1 MAKTQ
6 DNFKSRTIS
15 QVASQVTMINQNLC
29 KTQLRCG
36 IDNKYLN
43 SINYLSTCES
53 AKKRNILYRQFCYM
67 IRDYYLEFNHLHSKF
82 NQKANTQI

>member
-1 MAKTQ
+1 MMAKTQ

-15 QVASQVTMINQNLC
+15 QAASSQVTLINQNLG
-29 KTQLRCG
+29 KNQLKCG

-53 AKKRNILYRQFCYM
+53 AKKRNLLYRQFCYM
-67 IRDYYLEFNHLHSKF
+67 IRDYYLEFNHLY
-82 NQKANTQI
+82 